1 MKIQQEEGWVSNAY
15 RKKEE
20 RPAYAVE
27 MPKKA
32 GESLWMITVITP
44 DDDIR
49 KGSIAIVPDK
59 GNSDSRFGVAVR
71 VGGKTYR
78 FEYEL

>member
-1 MKIQQEEGWVSNAY
+1 
-15 RKKEE
+15 
-20 RPAYAVE
+20 

-59 GNSDSRFGVAVR
+59 ENSDSRFGVAVR